1 MGSMLRVKLGD
12 VALVEISGVDKKTTE
27 GEASVRLCNFTDVYK
42 NWAITSSM
50 YDSFMVASANEREIA
65 KFSLH
70 RGQVAVT
77 KDSET
82 RDDIGIPTYIA
93 DNFDDV
99 ILGYHCALIT
109 PDETQLNGKYL
120 NAFLHTE
127 FIHKFFS
134 ANASGSGQRYTL
146 SIETLNSIP
155 IYLPSLEEQE
165 RIGNI
170 FSSIDRKIE
179 LNRQIND
186 YLAAMARQ
194 LYDYW
199 FVQFDFP
206 DENGK
211 PYKSSG
217 GKMTWNEKLKRE
229 IPEGWRCGTLLDI
242 ASYTNGIACQNYRP
256 KGESKIPVIKI
267 KEMHDGFTSETEFV
281 RPDIPDSVKI
291 LNGDVLFSWSASLEV
306 VLWAGGN
313 GGLNQHI
320 FKVTSKNGY
329 PRSFYYYQLLDYIAV
344 FKQMA
349 EARKTTMGHITR
361 DHLEQST
368 IALPPSLD
376 LPNRFESKISPVFQ
390 QYIANQQDIDQNIR
404 LRIELLPLLMN
415 GQVSVKPLNNHLSHD

>member
-50 YDSFMVASANEREIA
+50 HDSFMVASANEREIA

-206 DENGK
+206 NENGK

-217 GKMTWNEKLKRE
+217 GEMVWDDRLKRS
-229 IPEGWRCGTLLDI
+229 IPSHWDGQSLLDVLDLFDSKRVPLSSI
-242 ASYTNGIACQNYRP
+242 QRASMKGPYPYYGATGI
-256 KGESKIPVIKI
+256 
-267 KEMHDGFTSETEFV
+267 M
-281 RPDIPDSVKI
+281 
-291 LNGDVLFSWSASLEV
+291 
-306 VLWAGGN
+306 
-313 GGLNQHI
+313 
-320 FKVTSKNGY
+320 
-329 PRSFYYYQLLDYIAV
+329 DYINDYIFDGEFILLAEDGSTSALDGSPIV
-344 FKQMA
+344 QYIWGKNWVNNHAHIILPKDRKRIHFCFLQLKSIPAKMMETGSIQKKISQENLLKQLVVVPD
-349 EARKTTMGHITR
+349 KDTV
-361 DHLEQST
+361 
-368 IALPPSLD
+368 SL
-376 LPNRFESKISPVFQ
+376 FESIMTPLWEKKMNTTEQI
-390 QYIANQQDIDQNIR
+390 
-404 LRIELLPLLMN
+404 IELTRQRDDLLPLLMN
-415 GQVSVKPLNNHLSHD
+415 GQVNCQATK